1 MNVREQHFWGLVLL
15 LTSFAIP
22 LPIRSVPKVTLEFD
36 NLQGD
41 TIFCEGCNPLV
52 FGQPL
57 NVNVASI
64 QQLMSLP
71 NIGERR
77 ATDILGHRLKY
88 GDFKTLEDLDDVR
101 GIGPKT
107 LLKLRPYIVIE

>member
-1 MNVREQHFWGLVLL
+1 MNCRERTRATFWGLVLL
-15 LTSFAIP
+15 ITSFAIP
-22 LPIRSVPKVTLEFD
+22 LPIRSVPKVTLESD

-57 NVNVASI
+57 NVNVALI

-71 NIGERR
+71 NILEKKEQQRYLGAPEVEIRR
-77 ATDILGHRLKY
+77 VQ
-88 GDFKTLEDLDDVR
+88 DFR
-101 GIGPKT
+101 
-107 LLKLRPYIVIE
+107 RFR